1 MIKKH
6 NLQTS
11 RGNKFTQLLKKYKYN
26 INKGDIV
33 AGIIIYKET
42 SGFLINMGTK
52 IAGYLPNE
60 ELAIRSNNKATQEL
74 ILVCITREF
83 FVLSKN
89 INTNQPI
96 ISIKRLE
103 YIRAWKRIKQLYPED
118 VLISVEI
125 TYVNKGGII
134 TYVEGIQSFIPKS
147 HIEITMTYLLNQS
160 MLNQFIQCKLLV
172 MNEQKNQLI
181 LSNKKA
187 MLTSSKHKFKLGELL
202 YGKIILMKRYGLFLD
217 IHGIR
222 ALLHVSEIG
231 FTYINNM
238 NIFFNIGKLIKVKVI
253 HINIK
258 QGRLSVSKKNIK
270 L

>member
-118 VLISVEI
+118 VLIRVEI